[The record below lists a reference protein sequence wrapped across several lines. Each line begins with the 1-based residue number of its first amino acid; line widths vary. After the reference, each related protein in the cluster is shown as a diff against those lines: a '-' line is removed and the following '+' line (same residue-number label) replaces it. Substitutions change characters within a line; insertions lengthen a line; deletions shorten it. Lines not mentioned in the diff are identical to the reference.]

1 MTYHDDFG
9 PFEEAGRRRIWLNAA
24 HQGPLPRVAV
34 AEARDALQWK
44 IAPHRISDD
53 AFLELPRRLRTLLA
67 RLVGA
72 SPDEIILGNSASHG
86 LNVLANGLRWSRG
99 DEVLVLANDFPATV
113 FSWFIAE
120 RRGARIRQLQLHP
133 PQLTAERLS
142 AELAPRTRVVC
153 LSWVHSLTGHV
164 LDLAAL
170 GHVCA
175 QAGVLFVVNAT
186 QGLGNRP
193 LNVGAL
199 PLAALTSSGFKWL
212 CGPYATG
219 FSWIRPDVL
228 EQLEPIQSYWL
239 ALPDDAGLDLND
251 EGEHRPRTHL
261 GARGYDVFG
270 TANFL
275 NFMPWAAALE
285 YLLEQGIDQIA
296 AHDAA
301 LVRRIVESLPRGINL
316 ISPGTEEE
324 RSAIVV
330 MSHADRSRNPQTL
343 RALAEAGVD
352 VALRGGNIRISPHLY
367 NTTDEIDGVLTVL
380 AAAAAAP

>member
-133 PQLTAERLS
+133 PELTAERLS

-199 PLAALTSSGFKWL
+199 PLAASSPSSPPPRHSGSFLT
-212 CGPYATG
+212 
-219 FSWIRPDVL
+219 RP
-228 EQLEPIQSYWL
+228 
-239 ALPDDAGLDLND
+239 
-251 EGEHRPRTHL
+251 
-261 GARGYDVFG
+261 
-270 TANFL
+270 
-275 NFMPWAAALE
+275 
-285 YLLEQGIDQIA
+285 
-296 AHDAA
+296 
-301 LVRRIVESLPRGINL
+301 SLPR
-316 ISPGTEEE
+316 
-324 RSAIVV
+324 RSSTRAGFV
-330 MSHADRSRNPQTL
+330 TL
-343 RALAEAGVD
+343 
-352 VALRGGNIRISPHLY
+352 VA
-367 NTTDEIDGVLTVL
+367 
-380 AAAAAAP
+380 A